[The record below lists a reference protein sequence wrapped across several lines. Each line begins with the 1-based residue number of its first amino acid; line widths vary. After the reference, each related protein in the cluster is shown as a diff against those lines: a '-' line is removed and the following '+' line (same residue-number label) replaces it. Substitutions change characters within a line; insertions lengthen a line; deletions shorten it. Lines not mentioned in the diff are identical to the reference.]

1 MLQSHFY
8 DSGSSFRKKE
18 NCWEKKICTNLDNL
32 DWGGGGGGGSLGL
45 IGLLTAVAIFSLKD
59 CEIPRRPNLVE
70 LAEELK
76 ASLIDGLEFIRMRV
90 VSLNKCELLTSTER
104 KHLGLG

>member
-1 MLQSHFY
+1 ML
-8 DSGSSFRKKE
+8 R
-18 NCWEKKICTNLDNL
+18 KKICTNLDNL

-90 VSLNKCELLTSTER
+90 VSLNKCELLTSPAKVKRNSELKKYSLSKLIYHTR
-104 KHLGLG
+104 